1 MAHKF
6 KINKETQM
14 SILFTSGKIG
24 SLEIPNRLV
33 RSATAERMAD
43 DNGQPRS
50 TMVDFYRQLA
60 RGGVGLIITGHMFVH
75 PSGKAHEEM
84 TGIYN
89 DGLIPHLKKIADAIH
104 EDGGIAVAQINH
116 GGMHVDGESVSDPI
130 APSAYR
136 DESLNK
142 PAREMTEGEIA
153 TLIESFGQ
161 AARRIKEAGFDGV
174 QIHGAHGYLIS
185 QFLSPAVNKRD
196 DKWGG
201 NIFGRASFLK
211 EVYHAVRE
219 QVGNQFPILIKLA
232 MKDGVDGGLDFEDS
246 LEVVKLCEEIG
257 IDGIEISSG
266 FKFPSSRKGIRRE
279 TEEAYFLP
287 FAKKARPITTL
298 PLILVGGMRSKKV
311 MEKVLTDGYADFVS
325 LCRPLIND
333 PDFPN
338 KLRLGQKEKSD
349 CISSNNC
356 WAEGKGI
363 GIACKCPIEEIQA

>member
-1 MAHKF
+1 
-6 KINKETQM
+6 M
-14 SILFTSGKIG
+14 SLLFTPGKIG
-24 SLEIPNRLV
+24 SLEISNRLV

-43 DNGQPRS
+43 DNGQPRPK
-50 TMVDFYRQLA
+50 MVDFYRQLA
-60 RGGVGLIITGHMFVH
+60 RGGVGLIITGHMYIH

-89 DGLIPHLKKIADAIH
+89 DGFIPHLKKLADAIH
-104 EDGGIAVAQINH
+104 EEGGLGIVQINH
-116 GGMHVDGESVSDPI
+116 GGMHVDEESVSVPI
-130 APSAYR
+130 APSAYD
-136 DESLNK
+136 DESMNK
-142 PAREMTEGEIA
+142 PAREMTEGEIT
-153 TLIESFGQ
+153 TLIDAFGQ
-161 AARRIKEAGFDGV
+161 AARRTKEAGFDGV

-185 QFLSPAVNKRD
+185 QFLSPAVNKRED
-196 DKWGG
+196 EWGG
-201 NIFGRASFLK
+201 EISRRAKFLRK
-211 EVYHAVRE
+211 VYKAVRN
-219 QVGNQFPILIKLA
+219 QVGKEFPILIKLA
-232 MKDGVDGGLDFEDS
+232 MKDGVDGGLDFEES
-246 LEVVKLCEEIG
+246 LEVVKMCEEIG

-266 FKFPSSRKGIRRE
+266 FKFPSSRKGIRQE

-298 PLILVGGMRSKKV
+298 PLILVGGMRSKTV
-311 MEKVLTDGYADFVS
+311 MEKVLADGYADFVS

-363 GIACKCPIEEIQA
+363 GIFCKCPVEDIKEKK